1 MFDLPESA
9 LPYGF
14 AKGPGG
20 THTSR
25 TIMLDELRL
34 LLAACPA
41 SAGYADYR
49 RAVADDN
56 AIRKDS
62 YSGRVRSLRGL
73 RELYGLDRNLVL
85 FRALRDLW
93 DADAQAQPLLAFCCA
108 AARDPLLRQTADFLL
123 ALPCGQPAT
132 PQMFYKVIAEARP
145 DHYSEKTLLSLG
157 QNLAS
162 SWQQAGHLAGKR
174 SKTRASAQCRPT
186 AAAYALLLG
195 YLCGGRG
202 EALFDTLWVRL
213 LDAPAHTLHDQ
224 AFLASQQGW
233 LEYRQTGMVTE
244 VAFQHLLRGAD
255 EFRTTK
261 AKAHT
266 KGTIDHGAH

>member
-1 MFDLPESA
+1 MFDIPESV
-9 LPYGF
+9 LIYGF
-14 AKGPGG
+14 TAGVGG

-34 LLAACPA
+34 VLATCPA

-49 RAVADDN
+49 RAVVEDN

-93 DADAQAQPLLAFCCA
+93 AADAQAQPLLALCSA
-108 AARDPLLRQTADFLL
+108 AARDPILRGTADFLL
-123 ALPCGQPAT
+123 ALPCGQPVR
-132 PQMFYKVIAEARP
+132 PQMFCKVVSEARP
-145 DHYSEKTLLSLG
+145 DQYGEKTLLSLG

-162 SWQQAGHLAGKR
+162 SWQQSGHLAGTR
-174 SKTRASAQCRPT
+174 GKTRASAQCRPT
-186 AAAYALLLG
+186 AVAYALLLG

-202 EALFDTLWVRL
+202 EALFETLWARL
-213 LDAPAHTLHDQ
+213 LDVPAHALHDQ

-244 VAFQHLLRGAD
+244 IAFQYLLRGA
-255 EFRTTK
+255 
-261 AKAHT
+261 
-266 KGTIDHGAH
+266 GGL